1 MNQSRGALLV
11 LSGPSGVG
19 KTTIARKLR
28 EVPGIVRV
36 MTTTTRA
43 RRPQEVDGRDYR
55 FLARAEF
62 EAAIG
67 RGEFLEHAE
76 IGGNLYGSPKA
87 AIEKE
92 IEAGRLVLVDID
104 PQGARSVRA
113 AGLPAFFVFVEP
125 PSMEELRKRLEG
137 RRSGEDLEEVRR
149 RLERAEREMGQKDLY
164 DVVVTNTTV
173 ERATEEI
180 LAHVRKR
187 NLLSLGG

>member
-1 MNQSRGALLV
+1 M
-11 LSGPSGVG
+11 
-19 KTTIARKLR
+19 LR
-28 EVPGIVRV
+28 ETPGIVRV

-55 FLARAEF
+55 FLSRAEF

-67 RGEFLEHAE
+67 RGEFLEYAE

-87 AIEKE
+87 AIEAE
-92 IEAGRLVLVDID
+92 IGAGRLVLVDID
-104 PQGARSVRA
+104 PQGAKSVRGL
-113 AGLPAFFVFVEP
+113 GLPAFFVFVEP

-137 RRSGEDLEEVRR
+137 RRSGESLEEVRN
-149 RLERAEREMGQKDLY
+149 RLERAEREMGQRDLY

-187 NLLSLGG
+187 NLLA